1 METLKLYTE
10 NKVAEILLSIGA
22 IYCNVEKPYI
32 FTSGTLSPVYVDCRK
47 LISFPQER
55 REVIQLAAMR
65 AETAI
70 GRENIDYVAGG
81 ETAGIPF
88 AAWLS
93 EYFAKPMIYVRKKP
107 KGFGRLEQVEGDIS
121 PGKRV
126 LLVEDLTTDAQS
138 KINFCQGI
146 AKTGAVVEHI
156 LVVFEYGC
164 FPDTEARIKELNA
177 MLHALSNW
185 EAVLNVG
192 GRKKNFNQEQ
202 MQIVREFLKD
212 PIKWSTDRGGM
223 QE

>member
-10 NKVAEILLSIGA
+10 NKVAEILLGIGT
-22 IYCNVEKPYI
+22 IHCNIEKPYI

-70 GRENIDYVAGG
+70 GRENIDYIAGG

-107 KGFGRLEQVEGDIS
+107 KSFGRLEQVEGDIS
-121 PGKRV
+121 PGKKV

-138 KINFCQGI
+138 KVNFCQGI
-146 AKTGAVVEHI
+146 NKTGAVVEHI
-156 LVVFEYGC
+156 LVIFDYGC
-164 FPDTEARIKELNA
+164 FPGAHDNLKELNA
-177 MLHALSNW
+177 QLHALSNW
-185 EAVLNVG
+185 EAVLSVAA
-192 GRKKNFNQEQ
+192 RKKLFNQEQ
-202 MQIVREFLKD
+202 IEIVREFLKD
-212 PIKWSTDRGGM
+212 PITWSIKRGGPHR
-223 QE
+223 